1 MALAPLEE
9 KVTSG
14 DLVAELLGKAP
25 RLGGNTGSWPGLT
38 VYRFHAPAEP
48 SWEEVQS
55 LSLCVVAQGRKC
67 VTVDDVRFPYDP
79 FHYLVLNSNLHFQAE
94 IVEAS
99 AAKPFVSLVLEID
112 PAVVRKVSVEMLERR
127 AAALPGAE
135 QAEPERSFLSPL
147 SSDLMGAV
155 LRFLRAVSTGPDR
168 RILAPA
174 YLQEIV
180 YRVLQADQ
188 YARLMEIA
196 AEQQH
201 NDPIAR
207 VVGYAREHL
216 GEPLTVADLAERLS
230 LSPSAF
236 AALFRESTGRSPYQF
251 VKEMRLNRA
260 RELLLAGDKTVAAIS
275 RSVGY
280 STPSHFINEFRKKYG
295 MSPRAYCDL
304 EGLGNELRQQESP

>member
-1 MALAPLEE
+1 VALAPLEE

-14 DLVAELLGKAP
+14 DLVAELLARAP
-25 RLGGNTGSWPGLT
+25 QPGANTGDWSGLT
-38 VYRFHAPAEP
+38 VYRFQAPVAP

-67 VTVDDVRFPYDP
+67 VTVDDNHYHYDP
-79 FHYLVLNSNLHFQAE
+79 FHYLVLNSHLHFQAE

-99 AAKPFVSLVLEID
+99 VAKPFVSFVLQIA
-112 PAVVRKVSVEMLERR
+112 PAIVRKVSVEMLERR
-127 AAALPGAE
+127 AAAGVAGDPEPAQSFVGA
-135 QAEPERSFLSPL
+135 LDT
-147 SSDLMGAV
+147 DLMSAV
-155 LRFLRAVSTGPDR
+155 LRFLRAISTGPDR

-180 YRVLQADQ
+180 YRLLQADQ

-201 NDPIAR
+201 NDPIAQ

-216 GEPLTVADLAERLS
+216 GEPLTVADLAERMS

-236 AALFRESTGRSPYQF
+236 AALFRESTGRSPYAF
-251 VKEMRLNRA
+251 VKEMRLTRG
-260 RELLLAGDKTVAAIS
+260 RELLLSGEATVAAIS
-275 RSVGY
+275 RAVGY
-280 STPSHFINEFRKKYG
+280 SSPSHFINEFRKRYG
-295 MSPRAYCDL
+295 LSPRAYCDL
-304 EGLGNELRQQESP
+304 AGLRAELGDRHSR